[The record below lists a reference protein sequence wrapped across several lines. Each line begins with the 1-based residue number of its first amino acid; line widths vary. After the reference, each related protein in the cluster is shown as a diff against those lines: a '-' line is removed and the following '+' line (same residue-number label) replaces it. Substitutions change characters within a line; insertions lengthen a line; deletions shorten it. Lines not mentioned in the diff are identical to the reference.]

1 MTEQHPSPAERAAER
16 LAAAYNRMMER
27 IRELMEDAEDK
38 GIPTLEEGIRR
49 AADKAVELGEVTR
62 EEAEKIGGWIRRDME
77 EATHYLADGGREFAD
92 WLKFDIGQVEE
103 RLLDV
108 LFSVADRTRLE
119 LAAFE
124 RAMEANN
131 VYRTGEITGAGVLE
145 CMDCGEPMHFYE
157 TSTIPAC
164 PKCGGTK
171 FRRPRG

>member
-1 MTEQHPSPAERAAER
+1 MTEQHPSPAER

-27 IRELMEDAEDK
+27 VRELMEDTEDK
-38 GIPTLEEGIRR
+38 AIPTLEEGIRQ
-49 AADKAVELGEVTR
+49 AADKAVELGEITR

-92 WLKFDIGQVEE
+92 WLKFDIGQVEA

-108 LFSVADRTRLE
+108 LLSVADKTKLQ

-124 RAMEANN
+124 RAMEAHH
-131 VYRTGEITGAGVLE
+131 VYKSGEITGAGVLE
-145 CMDCGEPMHFYE
+145 CQECGESLHFYA
-157 TSTIPAC
+157 TSIIPPC

-171 FRRPRG
+171 FRRPRQ